1 MTLGV
6 AAAAALVLLVPASP
20 AAAAFAPKLVVT
32 PASAPGGTAV
42 ELRATADDDLIARTA
57 LYVPLGWKTGTPA
70 PGQLIGSA
78 AGTALA
84 ADGSTVLLAGRVT
97 GATADATSGACVS
110 GGSTVWLLQVSAGAT
125 QLSIPL
131 VVGSVSGDAT
141 GFATATITACW
152 PAPGSPATA
161 GLRLTGL
168 AFELGSNA
176 LAPPPAPGAS
186 RWRALITPF
195 APGSATE
202 STAASVEAQS
212 TLQLPT
218 TLTLAARLAVRR
230 TPTTVKVTRTI
241 GGKTVTASERRV
253 IVTRFADLS
262 GQLLGRDPAAAT
274 AGPVIELLGGTK
286 PTPLTSLARATP
298 ATGGSYTLRIQLDT
312 AAKTVTFAARAA
324 LPLRDLGAGSC
335 TPSFGTAVPCVSAT
349 TPALTLASALVA
361 LATGR

>member
-6 AAAAALVLLVPASP
+6 ATAAALVLLVPASP

-32 PASAPGGTAV
+32 PATAPRGTAV
-42 ELRATADDDLIARTA
+42 ELHATADNDLIARTA
-57 LYVPLGWKTGTPA
+57 LYVPLGWKTGAPA

-84 ADGSTVLLAGRVT
+84 ADGTTVLLAGRVT
-97 GATADATSGACVS
+97 GATADATSGACVP

-152 PAPGSPATA
+152 PAPGS
-161 GLRLTGL
+161 LRLTGL

-241 GGKTVTASERRV
+241 GSKTVTASERRV

>member
-20 AAAAFAPKLVVT
+20 AGAAFAPKLVIAPT
-32 PASAPGGTAV
+32 AAPGGTTV
-42 ELRATADDDLIARTA
+42 ELRATAEDDLIARTT
-57 LYVPLGWKTGTPA
+57 LYVPLGWKTAAPA

-78 AGTALA
+78 TGTALA
-84 ADGSTVLLAGRVT
+84 ADGTTVMLAGRVT
-97 GATADATSGACVS
+97 GATADAASGACVP
-110 GGSTVWLLQVSAGAT
+110 GGSTVWLLQLGTGAT

-131 VVGSVSGDAT
+131 VVGSPSGDAT
-141 GFATATITACW
+141 GFATATVTACW
-152 PAPGSPATA
+152 PAPGSPAAT
-161 GLRLTGL
+161 GLRLTGIAFGL
-168 AFELGSNA
+168 ASNA
-176 LAPPPAPGAS
+176 LAPPSTPGAF
-186 RWRALITPF
+186 RWRALVTPF
-195 APGSATE
+195 AAGGTSE

-218 TLTLAARLAVRR
+218 ALTLSARLTVQR
-230 TPTTVKVTRTI
+230 TPTTVKVTRRI

-298 ATGGSYTLRIQLDT
+298 ATGGAYVLRIQLDT
-312 AAKTVTFAARAA
+312 AAKTVTFETRAA
-324 LPLRDLGAGSC
+324 LALRDLGAGSC
-335 TPSFGTAVPCVSAT
+335 TPSFGTGVPCVSAT
-349 TPALTLASALVA
+349 TPALTLTSTRVA